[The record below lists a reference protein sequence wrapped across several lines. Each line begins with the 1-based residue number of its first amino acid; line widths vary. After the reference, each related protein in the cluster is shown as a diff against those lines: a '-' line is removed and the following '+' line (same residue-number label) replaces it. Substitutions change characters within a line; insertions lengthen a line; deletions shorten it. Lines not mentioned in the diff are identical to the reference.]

1 MTRLTNDCVRYPLML
16 AVAGLALAGPTGTSA
31 QADTIAWD
39 SITGVTNTFFFPG
52 SPGRSFV
59 GQALSLD
66 ASAPLTLTGF
76 DTVLLS
82 GAAQTGLLRLN
93 VSVWG
98 GFSPTTSPVFSNLLY
113 TESFNFSSTSLALN
127 GIYVL
132 QSATAGVP
140 RFTFTTPVA
149 LPASSPVGITLNW
162 QIDTGTGAGFVNSDA
177 LTTAVRATVPLA
189 VGTNLNGISPN
200 FGFFRNASGQTD
212 GNFLPSDGR
221 TVGANSAISL
231 RLYTV
236 PTPGA
241 AALLGLGGLLAS
253 RRRRA

>member
-1 MTRLTNDCVRYPLML
+1 MTRLTNDVVRYPLML
-16 AVAGLALAGPTGTSA
+16 AVAGLALAGPAGTSA
-31 QADTIAWD
+31 RADTIAWD
-39 SITGVTNTFFFPG
+39 SMTGVTNTFFFPG

-66 ASAPLTLTGF
+66 SSAPLTLTGF
-76 DTVLLS
+76 DTILLS

-93 VSVWG
+93 VFVWG
-98 GFSPTTSPVFSNLLY
+98 GFSPTASPVFSNLLY
-113 TESFNFSSTSLALN
+113 TESFNFNSISLALN
-127 GIYVL
+127 GFYPL
-132 QSATAGVP
+132 ESSTAGVP
-140 RFTFTTPVA
+140 GFRFTTPVA

-162 QIDTGTGAGFVNSDA
+162 QINTGAGFVNTDT
-177 LTTAVRATVPLA
+177 LTTAVRASVPLA
-189 VGTNLNGISPN
+189 VGTNLNGTSPN
-200 FGFFRNASGQTD
+200 FGFFRNASGQTN
-212 GNFLPSDGR
+212 GNFLPTDGR
-221 TVGANSAISL
+221 SVGANSAISL

>member
-1 MTRLTNDCVRYPLML
+1 MTRLTNDVVRYPLML
-16 AVAGLALAGPTGTSA
+16 AVAGLALAGPTGKSA

-39 SITGVTNTFFFPG
+39 SMTGVTNTFLFPG

-66 ASAPLTLTGF
+66 SSAPLTLTGF
-76 DTVLLS
+76 DTILLS

-93 VSVWG
+93 VYVWG
-98 GFSPTTSPVFSNLLY
+98 GFSPSASPVFSNLLY
-113 TESFNFSSTSLALN
+113 AESFSFTSASTLNANAL
-127 GIYVL
+127 YPL
-132 QSATAGVP
+132 QSSTAGVP
-140 RFTFTTPVA
+140 FFAFTTPVA

-162 QIDTGTGAGFVNSDA
+162 QINTGAGFVNTDT
-177 LTTAVRATVPLA
+177 LTTAVRGSVPLA
-189 VGTNLNGISPN
+189 VGTNLNGTSPN
-200 FGFFRNASGQTD
+200 FGFFRNASGQTN
-212 GNFLPSDGR
+212 GNFLPTDVR
-221 TVGANSAISL
+221 TIGANSAISL